1 MRRGDRDIPT
11 GVVVIVAVLFLNNFA
26 AAASRPLLPV
36 YVEREL
42 AFAPAFSAT
51 LLALET
57 AVGGVIS
64 LFAGALADG
73 IGHKPVLLLG
83 FLGFMAGLLQFTT
96 AVPWLLVT
104 LALLLGLGHG
114 LRSTAGQSYLL
125 SAARPG
131 SVGVATAAFFL
142 GGTIGS
148 ALGAALAGGII
159 EAYGFATFA
168 LVGLALSL
176 APIGL
181 ALWKLP
187 PVPAGAVAGRSL
199 ASFRGF
205 WTIIARREVLL
216 LGGLRFF
223 PTASWGVF
231 TLALPLLIFR
241 ATDSVLMAA
250 LYSTVGLILSTVS
263 QFSVGR
269 WSDRH
274 GRRLPTYLFL
284 LGLVTAAG
292 LAAVGPRLGPT
303 AICGRFAWHRVW
315 LDDVGA
321 GFGRGSRADIGRRAG
336 TRGGVHSRALELWIS
351 HRNHRRRPL
360 ARCESGPAA
369 GIGRALQCSRAG
381 LRRCAVPT
389 GAGRPPCGGGR
400 LSAPACARQRR
411 VHSMSPAR

>member
-1 MRRGDRDIPT
+1 MRAAMNRLARAARRRDIPT

-42 AFAPAFSAT
+42 GFAPGFSAT

-64 LFAGALADG
+64 LFAGALADRV
-73 IGHKPVLLLG
+73 GHKPVLLLG

-168 LVGLALSL
+168 LVGLVLSL

-187 PVPAGAVAGRSL
+187 PVARHAAAGRSL
-199 ASFRGF
+199 GSFRGF
-205 WTIIARREVLL
+205 WAIVSRREILL

-223 PTASWGVF
+223 PTAFWGVF

-241 ATDSVLMAA
+241 ATDSVLAAA
-250 LYSTVGLILSTVS
+250 LYATVGLILSTVS

-274 GRRLPTYLFL
+274 GRRRPTYLFL
-284 LGLVTAAG
+284 LGLVAAAG
-292 LAAVGPRLGPT
+292 LAAVGHGSAPLLFVAGSLGT
-303 AICGRFAWHRVW
+303 VSGWTMSVLVLGAVRERTSDAERGRVVGFIHALWSFGLLTGTIVAGVLLDVNPALPLGLAAVFGVVALGFAVVLYKR
-315 LDDVGA
+315 
-321 GFGRGSRADIGRRAG
+321 
-336 TRGGVHSRALELWIS
+336 
-351 HRNHRRRPL
+351 
-360 ARCESGPAA
+360 GPAA
-369 GIGRALQCSRAG
+369 RH
-381 LRRCAVPT
+381 P
-389 GAGRPPCGGGR
+389 
-400 LSAPACARQRR
+400 APAG
-411 VHSMSPAR
+411 

>member
-1 MRRGDRDIPT
+1 MRAAMKRLARATRRRDIPT

-159 EAYGFATFA
+159 EAHGFATFA
-168 LVGLALSL
+168 LVGLALSV

-187 PVPAGAVAGRSL
+187 PVAMHAVAGRSL
-199 ASFRGF
+199 GSLRGF
-205 WTIIARREVLL
+205 WAIVTRREILL

-223 PTASWGVF
+223 PTAFWGVF

-241 ATDSVLMAA
+241 ATDSVLAAA
-250 LYSTVGLILSTVS
+250 LYSTAGLILSTVS

-284 LGLVTAAG
+284 LGLVAAAG
-292 LAAVGPRLGPT
+292 LAAVGHGSAPLLFVAGSLGT
-303 AICGRFAWHRVW
+303 VSGWTMSVLVLGAVRERTSDAERGRVVGFIHALWSFGFLTGTIAAGLL
-315 LDDVGA
+315 LDVNPALPLGLA
-321 GFGRGSRADIGRRAG
+321 AVFSAVALGLAVALYQRA
-336 TRGGVHSRALELWIS
+336 
-351 HRNHRRRPL
+351 
-360 ARCESGPAA
+360 PAA
-369 GIGRALQCSRAG
+369 RHSAAAG
-381 LRRCAVPT
+381 
-389 GAGRPPCGGGR
+389 
-400 LSAPACARQRR
+400 
-411 VHSMSPAR
+411 